1 MVSNQGY
8 QKSALEFAAHYGIS
22 FKQLRRPRADEVIG
36 EVNMKSHLCLR
47 HRVFLIDEGW
57 IADHN
62 FDIERLRQFYASFQV
77 KKSKYWLS
85 ATHFPI
91 ETKDHII
98 RDSSGIQISS
108 IEELERQL
116 PEQLASPITFSFE
129 DGWLESKH
137 WGSVRIKEVKFEEE
151 NEIQEI
157 SLILLL
163 KTLLKQYWK
172 MPFVEKWTMC
182 PSIEPPS
189 SCSRRRASPSKNGA
203 AASTVWP
210 SVTVTNPTTPSLSA
224 STSMQPAAAECGTAL
239 RAGALTLSPGTQSPT
254 SWLPVCTKPPRD
266 IFPATGS
273 APHRLQ

>member
-1 MVSNQGY
+1 MNPNTEFELLTQKIYQKLVNNDVLKPTKVQHNVKLKGNSGCEHQIDVYWEYEIAGNLHRVAIECKNYNTKVTVGGVRAFYGVLKDLNNVNGIMVSKQGY

-22 FKQLRRPRADEVIG
+22 LKQLRRPRADEVIG

-47 HRVFLIDEGW
+47 HRVFLIDKGW

-98 RDSSGIQISS
+98 RDSSGNQISS

-116 PEQLASPITFSFE
+116 PEQLASPISFSFE

-157 SLILLL
+157 NINLAAED
-163 KTLLKQYWK
+163 
-172 MPFVEKWTMC
+172 FVEAILEDAICGKMDYV
-182 PSIEPPS
+182 
-189 SCSRRRASPSKNGA
+189 SKY
-203 AASTVWP
+203 
-210 SVTVTNPTTPSLSA
+210 
-224 STSMQPAAAECGTAL
+224 
-239 RAGALTLSPGTQSPT
+239 
-254 SWLPVCTKPPRD
+254 
-266 IFPATGS
+266 
-273 APHRLQ
+273 

>member
-1 MVSNQGY
+1 MNPNTEFELLTQKIYQKLVNNDVLKPTKVQHNVKLKGNSGCEHQIDVYWEYEIAGNLHRVAIECKNYNTKVKVGGVRAFYGVLKDLNNVNGIMVSNQGY

-22 FKQLRRPRADEVIG
+22 LKQLRRPRADEVIG

-98 RDSSGIQISS
+98 RDSSGNQISS

-116 PEQLASPITFSFE
+116 PEQLAFPITFSFE

-157 SLILLL
+157 IINLAAED
-163 KTLLKQYWK
+163 
-172 MPFVEKWTMC
+172 FVEAILEDAICGKMDYV
-182 PSIEPPS
+182 
-189 SCSRRRASPSKNGA
+189 SKY
-203 AASTVWP
+203 
-210 SVTVTNPTTPSLSA
+210 
-224 STSMQPAAAECGTAL
+224 
-239 RAGALTLSPGTQSPT
+239 
-254 SWLPVCTKPPRD
+254 
-266 IFPATGS
+266 
-273 APHRLQ
+273 

>member
-1 MVSNQGY
+1 MNSNTEFEILTQKIYQKLVNNDVLKPTKVQHNVKLKGNSGCEHQIDVYWEYEIAGNLHRVAIECKNYNTKVKVGGVRAFYGVLKDLNNVNGIMVSNQGY

-22 FKQLRRPRADEVIG
+22 LKQLRRPRADEVIG

-157 SLILLL
+157 IINLAAED
-163 KTLLKQYWK
+163 
-172 MPFVEKWTMC
+172 FVEAILEDAICGKMDYV
-182 PSIEPPS
+182 
-189 SCSRRRASPSKNGA
+189 SKY
-203 AASTVWP
+203 
-210 SVTVTNPTTPSLSA
+210 
-224 STSMQPAAAECGTAL
+224 
-239 RAGALTLSPGTQSPT
+239 
-254 SWLPVCTKPPRD
+254 
-266 IFPATGS
+266 
-273 APHRLQ
+273 

>member
-1 MVSNQGY
+1 MNPNTEFELLTQKIYQKLVNNDVLKPTKVQHNVKLKGNSGCEHQIDVYWEYEIAGNLHRVAIECKNYNTKVKVGGVRAFYGVLKDLNNVNGIMVSKQGY

-22 FKQLRRPRADEVIG
+22 LKQLRRPRADEVIG

-98 RDSSGIQISS
+98 RDSSGNQISS

-137 WGSVRIKEVKFEEE
+137 WGPVRIKEVKFEEE
-151 NEIQEI
+151 NKIQEI
-157 SLILLL
+157 IINLAAED
-163 KTLLKQYWK
+163 
-172 MPFVEKWTMC
+172 FVEAILEDAICGKMDYV
-182 PSIEPPS
+182 
-189 SCSRRRASPSKNGA
+189 SKY
-203 AASTVWP
+203 
-210 SVTVTNPTTPSLSA
+210 
-224 STSMQPAAAECGTAL
+224 
-239 RAGALTLSPGTQSPT
+239 
-254 SWLPVCTKPPRD
+254 
-266 IFPATGS
+266 
-273 APHRLQ
+273 

>member
-1 MVSNQGY
+1 MNPNTEFELLTQKIYQKLVNNDVLKPTKVQHNVKLKGNSGCEHQIDVYWEYEIAGNLHRVAIECKNYNTKVTVGGVRAFYGVLKDLNNVNGIMVSKQGY

-22 FKQLRRPRADEVIG
+22 LKQLRRPRADEVIG

-98 RDSSGIQISS
+98 RDSSGNQISS

-157 SLILLL
+157 IINLAAED
-163 KTLLKQYWK
+163 
-172 MPFVEKWTMC
+172 FVEAILEDAICGKMDYV
-182 PSIEPPS
+182 
-189 SCSRRRASPSKNGA
+189 SKY
-203 AASTVWP
+203 
-210 SVTVTNPTTPSLSA
+210 
-224 STSMQPAAAECGTAL
+224 
-239 RAGALTLSPGTQSPT
+239 
-254 SWLPVCTKPPRD
+254 
-266 IFPATGS
+266 
-273 APHRLQ
+273 

>member
-1 MVSNQGY
+1 MNPNTEFELLTQKIYQKLVNNDVLKPTKVQHNVKLKGNSGCEHQIDVYWEYEIAGNLHRVAIECKNYNTKVKVGGVRAFYGVLKDLNNVNGIMVSKQGY

-22 FKQLRRPRADEVIG
+22 LKQLRRPRADEVIG

-98 RDSSGIQISS
+98 RDSSGNQISS

-137 WGSVRIKEVKFEEE
+137 WGPVRIKEVKFEEE
-151 NEIQEI
+151 NKIQEI
-157 SLILLL
+157 IINLAAED
-163 KTLLKQYWK
+163 
-172 MPFVEKWTMC
+172 FVEAILEDALCGKMDYV
-182 PSIEPPS
+182 
-189 SCSRRRASPSKNGA
+189 SKY
-203 AASTVWP
+203 
-210 SVTVTNPTTPSLSA
+210 
-224 STSMQPAAAECGTAL
+224 
-239 RAGALTLSPGTQSPT
+239 
-254 SWLPVCTKPPRD
+254 
-266 IFPATGS
+266 
-273 APHRLQ
+273 

>member
-1 MVSNQGY
+1 MNPNTEFEILTQKIYQKLVNNDVLKPTKVQHNVKLKGNSGCEHQIDVYWEYEIAGILHRVAIECKNYNTKVTIGGVRAFYGVLKDLNNVNGIMVSKQGY

-22 FKQLRRPRADEVIG
+22 LKQLRRPRADEVIG
-36 EVNMKSHLCLR
+36 EVNMKSHLCLW

-57 IADHN
+57 MADHN
-62 FDIERLRQFYASFQV
+62 FDIEKLRQFYASFQV
-77 KKSKYWLS
+77 NKSKYWLS

-98 RDSSGIQISS
+98 RDSSGNQISS

-157 SLILLL
+157 IINLAAED
-163 KTLLKQYWK
+163 
-172 MPFVEKWTMC
+172 FVEAILEDAICGKMDYV
-182 PSIEPPS
+182 
-189 SCSRRRASPSKNGA
+189 SKY
-203 AASTVWP
+203 
-210 SVTVTNPTTPSLSA
+210 
-224 STSMQPAAAECGTAL
+224 
-239 RAGALTLSPGTQSPT
+239 
-254 SWLPVCTKPPRD
+254 
-266 IFPATGS
+266 
-273 APHRLQ
+273 